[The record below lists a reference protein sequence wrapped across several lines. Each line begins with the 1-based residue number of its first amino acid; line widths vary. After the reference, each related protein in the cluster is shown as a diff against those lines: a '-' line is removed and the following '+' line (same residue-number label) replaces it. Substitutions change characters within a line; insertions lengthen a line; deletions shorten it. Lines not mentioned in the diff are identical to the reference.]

1 MTARTSPS
9 LPSAPADLDRWRR
22 ETPGCRDRI
31 HLNNA
36 GAALMPQAVLQA
48 VTAHLE
54 REAAIG
60 GYEAEDEAERK
71 VRETYELL
79 GRVVGAAAR
88 NMAIVENATVAF
100 SQAMS
105 AFDFRPGD
113 RSITTRAGYPSRSEE
128 HTSELQSPCNLV
140 C

>member
-1 MTARTSPS
+1 MSPAAHPATFPNMTTRTSPS
-9 LPSAPADLDRWRR
+9 LPSAPAELDRWRR

-60 GYEAEDEAERK
+60 GYEAEDEAEPK

-79 GRVVGAAAR
+79 
-88 NMAIVENATVAF
+88 
-100 SQAMS
+100 
-105 AFDFRPGD
+105 
-113 RSITTRAGYPSRSEE
+113 
-128 HTSELQSPCNLV
+128 
-140 C
+140 